1 MTSQVAEVGAGR
13 TQLTIVIPALNEEE
27 AIGGTIERCLAAR
40 AEICTTG
47 VTSVRIVV
55 VSDGST
61 DRTPQIAS
69 SYPEVDVV
77 VFPKN
82 RGYGA
87 AIKAGWNRG
96 GGELRRFLDADGT
109 CDPRFFVPMCRQV
122 LDHGQDV
129 VLGCRMSAES
139 QMPAVRRVGNVLFA
153 ILLGGLARRRVR
165 QHGERHAGDP
175 RASPAQAPAP
185 PRRPTL
191 HARHE
196 RPSPDGR

>member
-1 MTSQVAEVGAGR
+1 
-13 TQLTIVIPALNEEE
+13 
-27 AIGGTIERCLAAR
+27 
-40 AEICTTG
+40 
-47 VTSVRIVV
+47 
-55 VSDGST
+55 
-61 DRTPQIAS
+61 
-69 SYPEVDVV
+69 
-77 VFPKN
+77 
-82 RGYGA
+82 
-87 AIKAGWNRG
+87 
-96 GGELRRFLDADGT
+96 
-109 CDPRFFVPMCRQV
+109 MCRQV

-165 QHGERHAGDP
+165 DT
-175 RASPAQAPAP
+175 ASGMRVIRGASSAQAPAP